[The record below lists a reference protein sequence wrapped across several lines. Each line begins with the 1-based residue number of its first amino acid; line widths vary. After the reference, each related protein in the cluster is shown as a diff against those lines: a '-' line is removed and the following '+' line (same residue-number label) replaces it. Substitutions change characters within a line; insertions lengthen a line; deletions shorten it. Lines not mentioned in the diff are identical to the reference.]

1 MTYRLPEEW
10 NASGF
15 RRRMEVAVASVT
27 SCGAALQELRGF
39 GVMASDDGTQLKTNV
54 DIAAEGWVLGLLEG
68 SFPDDQ
74 FLSEERFDG
83 GNSKPL
89 DTTRPFWTVDA
100 LDGTR
105 SYVEG
110 FDGYCVQVAYI
121 ESGVVQLGAIA
132 EPAASRCYVGI
143 RGEGSYLIDAEDR
156 SERLHLDPSVAWPE
170 RPKFVDSTHPKGPAG
185 VLFERLNAE
194 LLECGSAGLKIC
206 RIADGSGNV
215 YFKEFKLK
223 LWDIAP
229 GEVIL
234 SEAGGKLSNWLGEPF
249 PYTGRATHFERVAAL
264 PNAHLTR
271 VLPFTF
277 EA

>member
-10 NASGF
+10 NASSF
-15 RRRMEVAVASVT
+15 RGRMEVAVAAVT

-110 FDGYCVQVAYI
+110 FDGYCVQVAFI

-132 EPAASRCYVGI
+132 EPAASRCYAGI
-143 RGEGSYLIDAEDR
+143 RGEGAYVLGAGVGSTRLSLDA
-156 SERLHLDPSVAWPE
+156 AKKWPE
-170 RPKFVDSTHPKGPAG
+170 RPKFVDSTQPRGTAG

-206 RIADGSGNV
+206 RIADGSGDI

-234 SEAGGKLSNWLGEPF
+234 AEAGGRLSNWLGEPF
-249 PYTGRATHFERVAAL
+249 PYSGLVTHFQRVAAVSA
-264 PNAHLTR
+264 AHARR
-271 VLPFTF
+271 VLPFTD